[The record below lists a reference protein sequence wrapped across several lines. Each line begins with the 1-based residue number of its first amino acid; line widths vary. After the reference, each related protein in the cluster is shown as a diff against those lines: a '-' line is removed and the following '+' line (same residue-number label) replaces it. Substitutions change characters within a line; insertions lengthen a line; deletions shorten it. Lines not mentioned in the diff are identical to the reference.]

1 MKEDMHAKLS
11 SRIIGF
17 VSSLILTLFAFALIA
32 YPDFFP
38 FNLTT
43 NVSLL
48 LVFAVLQSV
57 AQSIFFL
64 NVLGE
69 RGPRWNLIVFA
80 STLSIILI
88 IVIGAIWIMHHLDT
102 NMMPH

>member
-1 MKEDMHAKLS
+1 MHARLS
-11 SRIIGF
+11 SRIIGY
-17 VSSLILTLFAFALIA
+17 VSSLILTLFAFSLIA

-38 FNLTT
+38 FKTDL
-43 NVSLL
+43 VIAILL
-48 LVFAVLQSV
+48 ILAALQSV

-69 RGPRWNLIVFA
+69 KGPRWNLIVFT

-88 IVIGAIWIMHHLDT
+88 IVIGAIWIMHHLDY